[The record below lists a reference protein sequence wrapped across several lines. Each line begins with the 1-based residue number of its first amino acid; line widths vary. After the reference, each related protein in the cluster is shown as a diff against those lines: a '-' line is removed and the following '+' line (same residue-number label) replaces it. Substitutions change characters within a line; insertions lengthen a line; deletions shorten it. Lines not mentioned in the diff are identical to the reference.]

1 VSAEP
6 RGLSRALGVA
16 AVYLGLFWTWA
27 GVAKAVTP
35 DAAYAF
41 AARVVGGGAPA
52 MAVVVASVVLE
63 TLLGTALLARA
74 VSRRAGLAASLALLL
89 VFTGLLTIARG
100 GGGGALSCGCYAF
113 FATSAASVDREL
125 WINGLHAAILAGLL
139 AVSFV
144 AGRRPAAAS

>member
-1 VSAEP
+1 MSAR
-6 RGLSRALGVA
+6 RGAVPTMLAVA

-41 AARVVGGGAPA
+41 AARVVGGGAA
-52 MAVVVASVVLE
+52 AKAVVVASVVLE
-63 TLLGTALLARA
+63 TLLGTALLFRA
-74 VSRRAGLAASLALLL
+74 VAPRRGLGASLVLLLAFAGLLL
-89 VFTGLLTIARG
+89 VARAS
-100 GGGGALSCGCYAF
+100 GGGALSCGCYAF

-139 AVSFV
+139 AVAFV
-144 AGRRPAAAS
+144 AGRRAAAAT